1 MRRAEALFCPHPME
15 RSKQRMLST
24 LVSLYKLL
32 GTGNEKDIADDDFD
46 LTAALLLKAIF
57 A

>member
-24 LVSLYKLL
+24 LELLLKLFGTSSLPKLL
-32 GTGNEKDIADDDFD
+32 
-46 LTAALLLKAIF
+46 LLLLKAFF

>member
-32 GTGNEKDIADDDFD
+32 GTGNFFKVLPVSYTH
-46 LTAALLLKAIF
+46 LTLPTKA
-57 A
+57 